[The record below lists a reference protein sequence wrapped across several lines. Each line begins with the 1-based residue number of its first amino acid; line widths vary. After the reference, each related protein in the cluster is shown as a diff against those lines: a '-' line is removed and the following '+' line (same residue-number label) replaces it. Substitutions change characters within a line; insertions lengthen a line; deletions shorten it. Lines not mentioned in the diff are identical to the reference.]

1 MKKLLNLLLGRLLGR
16 KPTIVVQT
24 YKGRQTD
31 YEKRR
36 RAMTAMLARE
46 LGRPNPLEGR

>member
-1 MKKLLNLLLGRLLGR
+1 MIIRILNRLFGR
-16 KPTIVVQT
+16 KPTVVVQT
-24 YKGRQTD
+24 YKVQQTD

-36 RAMTAMLARE
+36 RVMTAMLARE

>member
-1 MKKLLNLLLGRLLGR
+1 MKKLLARLFGR
-16 KPTIVVQT
+16 KTTVVVQT
-24 YKGRQTD
+24 YKVRQTD